1 MQIRSLLLKYYGLS
15 IFITG
20 ILAVFKP
27 SSPWLAT
34 LASLFILSGL
44 VYHFIKDN
52 FDTVS
57 DSDMYKIVAGV
68 SLPSVILT
76 LVFSS
81 RLGFGH
87 LPLGSALGYG
97 LVFTVVNAVAVYGF
111 AVMSKGIIESAP
123 AEGEND

>member
-15 IFITG
+15 IFITA

-27 SSPWLAT
+27 SSPWLGT

>member
-1 MQIRSLLLKYYGLS
+1 
-15 IFITG
+15 
-20 ILAVFKP
+20 
-27 SSPWLAT
+27 
-34 LASLFILSGL
+34 
-44 VYHFIKDN
+44 
-52 FDTVS
+52 
-57 DSDMYKIVAGV
+57 MYKIVAGV